1 VRRVYPLGRG
11 KPGEKPQKARNGTRR
26 ARHWSRSAR
35 LSADPR
41 AAWLVDPTG
50 ATRSTRSRKMG
61 IGARCSTTS
70 SQNPLEN
77 AAIAHAGPQGRL
89 PPDAA
94 LVADPSTGTAP
105 PPHAIRAAGAAGF
118 SSVARGRIQSTLS
131 CFDVPCRN
139 VSLFA
144 PRPLKNKARTHGRLS
159 HLVVDNPA
167 IYSLMRRQERRPKTS
182 SGGAGRCSGLRL
194 RGPVVAGRVPPSRRV
209 RLLHPLQDRN
219 APAGCRQ

>member
-1 VRRVYPLGRG
+1 MRRVYPLGRG

-50 ATRSTRSRKMG
+50 ATGATRSTRSRKMG

-77 AAIAHAGPQGRL
+77 AARAHAGPRGGL

-159 HLVVDNPA
+159 QRVVANPA
-167 IYSLMRRQERRPKTS
+167 ISLVRRQERRPEMPPKC
-182 SGGAGRCSGLRL
+182 GGARAFVCGVQWWPDGSPRPGGFDSLTR
-194 RGPVVAGRVPPSRRV
+194 SRS
-209 RLLHPLQDRN
+209 
-219 APAGCRQ
+219 